1 MILIELLN
9 FEHKMILTL
18 KEICQ
23 INHYAQIRA
32 QEQRTRVLANEERQA
47 KASQV
52 NNEINEQQRFD
63 VDEQTLALIEQEQ
76 LQPFNNNDN
85 QSQNNRSN
93 QYNSE
98 YDATS
103 SRNNTALAAYQSV
116 DTIAQRDNI
125 QQIFGIDLFA

>member
-1 MILIELLN
+1 MQVNNTSITNTPN
-9 FEHKMILTL
+9 FVAKSNEVL
-18 KEICQ
+18 EGPS
-23 INHYAQIRA
+23 QIRA